1 MNKKDL
7 IALLKD
13 PDVEA
18 ALGTIMLKA
27 VDQALI
33 RTVKVESGRDNPGG
47 PPVIKEEKWNIL
59 DFIAKMIPYQEGALR
74 GMQTDANKAANHSG
88 QTYFLL
94 GNFLRK
100 WNEVFTDFQ
109 KTRRIGNAERLDQ
122 EVKAI
127 QGPGC

>member
-74 GMQTDANKAANHSG
+74 GIQSDSNK
-88 QTYFLL
+88 
-94 GNFLRK
+94 
-100 WNEVFTDFQ
+100 VFNLFHRIAQ
-109 KTRRIGNAERLDQ
+109 RRIGNAERLDQ

-127 QGPGC
+127 QGPGR